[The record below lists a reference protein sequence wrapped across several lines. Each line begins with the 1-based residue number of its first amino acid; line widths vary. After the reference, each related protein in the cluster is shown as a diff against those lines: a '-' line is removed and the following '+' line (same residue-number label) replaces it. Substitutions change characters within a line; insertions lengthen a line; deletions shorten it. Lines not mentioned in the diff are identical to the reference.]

1 VARRRRLIKHGKPPA
16 KAVRYVNAWW
26 DGKAIRAVE
35 AMADGGRR
43 IRRIRGE
50 VSNFIRGSVLSRDL
64 RRELSKSRAI
74 YNFAEE
80 GDWVRI
86 RWRDRGYRYQACK
99 TGEGSRAGWFA
110 RQKIET
116 FEGDVDPVSRWM
128 ADGEA
133 EIARPRRCYLDIET
147 DSRLPFSKKHKM
159 RILCWAVVDED
170 GGVSTGL
177 LRSEDD
183 EAERDLLSELFT
195 VLAEFDQ
202 VLAWY
207 GDGFDFPV
215 IRARAKHCKIKFN
228 FDRLLWLDHM
238 AWFKKAN
245 MMAAES
251 GDEKQS
257 MALNEISTSL
267 GLGGKEEGVVGADSW
282 PLWESGSKGRAKLL
296 RYCVRDTDLMR
307 LIEGETGYVEMLN
320 NVCQLCHLFPDSRAA
335 SPQARV
341 DAFML
346 RLGRQRG
353 IRFPTRQ
360 RFNDSPQDKF
370 RGAFVMRPTTLGI
383 LHDVHVADF
392 KGMYPSIIISWNMS
406 PDTKIDKP
414 EATRNG
420 RPASACPSYLS
431 HYPLVPPVLP
441 DYAAESPITGVWF
454 DQREQGLL
462 PFAVQQLVDMRE
474 QYKQAKKKATPGS
487 QEWTEADRIS
497 TALKIAV
504 NSFYGVIGSQ
514 MSRFF
519 DREVAES
526 VTQAGVWLIKETLKK
541 LEADGVHTLYGD
553 TDSAMLMGVTNQRM
567 AQLVD
572 ECNDDLYPQLMSAQQ
587 ARDNRIALDF
597 EKSFSRMILVGKKRY
612 CATYSH
618 YGGTA
623 ATAES
628 KPEIKGLEFKRG
640 DTVKLCRVMQQ
651 EVIER
656 LLSNEDRWDEPETYV
671 EILKGWLE
679 RLLTEPL
686 EADLV
691 KLSKSLSKPLS
702 AYKRKTKKDGTQ
714 SKLLPH
720 LEIAHEMKKRGEDV
734 GEGTKISYYCA
745 DASKSDG
752 KIYKHVGDWDD
763 DCDRF
768 ELWEATVWPA
778 SRRVLEVAFPA
789 HQWGSYDKVRPKK
802 HGRLQTAGR
811 RLAEKL
817 VGDQGVLF
825 E

>member
-1 VARRRRLIKHGKPPA
+1 MARRRRLIKRGKPPA
-16 KAVRYVNAWW
+16 KVARYVNAWW

-35 AMADGGRR
+35 ATADGGRR
-43 IRRIRGE
+43 VRRIVGE
-50 VSNFIRGSVLSRDL
+50 VSNFIRSSVLSRDL
-64 RRELSKSRAI
+64 RRELSRSRAI

-80 GDWVRI
+80 DDWVRI

-99 TGEGSRAGWFA
+99 TGEGNKAGWFA
-110 RQKIET
+110 RKKIAT
-116 FEGDVDPVSRWM
+116 FEGDVDPVSRWL

-133 EIARPRRCYLDIET
+133 EIERPRRCYLDIET

-159 RILCWAVVDED
+159 RVLCWAVIDED
-170 GGVSTGL
+170 GGVTTGML
-177 LRSEDD
+177 SSEDD
-183 EAERDLLSELFT
+183 DAERDLLRRMFEA
-195 VLAEFDQ
+195 LASFDQ

-215 IRARAKHCKIKFN
+215 IRARAKHCKLKFN

-282 PLWESGSKGRAKLL
+282 PLWSSGGRDRDKLL

-320 NVCQLCHLFPDSRAA
+320 NVCELCHMFPDSRAV

-360 RFNDSPQDKF
+360 RFNDSVQDKF
-370 RGAFVMRPTTLGI
+370 RGAFVMRPTKLGI

-474 QYKQAKKKATPGS
+474 KYKKIKKAEPQGTKK
-487 QEWTEADRIS
+487 WIEADRLDK
-497 TALKIAV
+497 ALKIAV
-504 NSFYGVIGSQ
+504 NAFYGVIGSK

-541 LEADGVHTLYGD
+541 LEDDGVYTLYGD
-553 TDSAMLMGVTNQRM
+553 TDSAMLMGVTNKRM
-567 AQLVD
+567 AELVD
-572 ECNDDLYPQLMSAQQ
+572 ECNDDLYPRLMSAQQ
-587 ARDNRIALDF
+587 TRDNRIALDF

-623 ATAES
+623 VTTDS
-628 KPEIKGLEFKRG
+628 KPEIKGLEYKRG

-651 EVIER
+651 EMIER
-656 LLSNEDRWDEPETYV
+656 LLSDNGGWDDPETYV
-671 EILKGWLE
+671 VILRDWLE

-686 EADLV
+686 EVALV
-691 KLSKSLSKPLS
+691 KLSKSLSKSLS
-702 AYKRKTKKDGTQ
+702 SYKRTQKKDGTAG
-714 SKLLPH
+714 KLLPH
-720 LEIAHEMKKRGEDV
+720 LEIAHELKKRGEDV
-734 GEGTKISYYCA
+734 GEGTKISYYCS
-745 DASKSDG
+745 DASKSGD

-768 ELWEATVWPA
+768 ELWESSVWPA

-789 HQWGSYDKVRPKK
+789 HDWASYDKVRPK
-802 HGRLQTAGR
+802 RQANLQTAGR
-811 RLAEKL
+811 RFAAKL

-825 E
+825 D